1 MKQKRE
7 DMPLLG
13 QKIND
18 YRKKRDGY
26 TIEKFAEDL
35 GVCRA
40 TLQRYLVGKAIPL
53 DKINQIAYLLEVP
66 VQTLI
71 DGTEVYELT
80 YLTDDLTKYD
90 CDGIELFFQNILKST
105 TLLKDDGKYDL
116 KDYSKEYDL
125 DEAYFDEIIK
135 SFADEMTQ
143 YFKAL
148 SIKYRAINLLHS
160 MGYGNQNLNVLDYI
174 YDSSIIE
181 PIKHM
186 DSAMKAMADSIVELK
201 EELEEE
207 LKEY

>member
-1 MKQKRE
+1 MKHKRE

-18 YRKKRDGY
+18 YRKMKKGY
-26 TIEKFAEDL
+26 TIEKFAEEL

-80 YLTDDLTKYD
+80 YVTDDLTKYD
-90 CDGIELFFQNILKST
+90 CVGISFLFQNMLNS
-105 TLLKDDGKYDL
+105 TLLKEEGEYDI
-116 KDYSKEYDL
+116 KDYSDQYNL
-125 DEAYFDEIIK
+125 DEAYFEKIIK
-135 SFADEMTQ
+135 SFADDMTQ

-160 MGYGNQNLNVLDYI
+160 MGYGNQNLNVLGYI
-174 YDSSIIE
+174 FDSPIIE
-181 PIKHM
+181 SLKHM
-186 DSAMKAMADSIVELK
+186 DSVMKAMADSIVELK
-201 EELEEE
+201 EELEEK
-207 LKEY
+207 LKEF